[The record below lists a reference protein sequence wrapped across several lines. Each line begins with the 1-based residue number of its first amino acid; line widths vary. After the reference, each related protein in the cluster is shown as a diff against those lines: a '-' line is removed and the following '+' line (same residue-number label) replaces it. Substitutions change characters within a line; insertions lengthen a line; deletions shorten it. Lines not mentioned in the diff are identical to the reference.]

1 MKDEER
7 TRRQRE
13 GGTRGCFRKEILSAD
28 AGPLLRLGLGRD
40 HRVPVSLRRRVDFSS
55 LNNPRLLL

>member
-55 LNNPRLLL
+55 LK